1 MSKDEHVLYID
12 STGDHSLD
20 QYFVDGKQ
28 VDYATWEKY
37 LRNSKDKLMRL
48 EANEETIRDLE
59 ASRNANIANTPSL
72 PTTAENQIRKL

>member
-37 LRNSKDKLMRL
+37 LRNSK
-48 EANEETIRDLE
+48 T
-59 ASRNANIANTPSL
+59 
-72 PTTAENQIRKL
+72 